1 MRVFPCAK
9 NPEQRREIDAG
20 TGEAF
25 LIFAFDRHS
34 AALECG
40 IEQFVR
46 KGNRVF
52 HWFPDQST
60 PYDEGR
66 PHASTII
73 PPLRVKPD

>member
-1 MRVFPCAK
+1 M
-9 NPEQRREIDAG
+9 
-20 TGEAF
+20 GEEF
-25 LIFAFDRHS
+25 LIFAFDRYS

-40 IEQFVR
+40 IEKFVR

-66 PHASTII
+66 PHVSTII